1 MFALRNC
8 FVLCTKIVAI
18 TDSLKVM
25 RSGIAMIPCPRSAK
39 AKLTKSILFG
49 DLKDSLMY
57 TAPITSRLPISDRA
71 VTTSMTIRV
80 NISALFILPVPMG
93 GKVVDVNGSEV
104 TFSMWV
110 VGIMVDDLEVELLSM
125 VINNDVIC
133 FEWLSFLRYSHIRCM
148 RKNIT

>member
-1 MFALRNC
+1 MVPLWN
-8 FVLCTKIVAI
+8 I
-18 TDSLKVM
+18 SVM

-39 AKLTKSILFG
+39 AKFTKSILLG

-80 NISALFILPVPMG
+80 NISALVILPVPMG
-93 GKVVDVNGSEV
+93 GKVVDLNEGEV
-104 TFSMWV
+104 TFSKWV

-125 VINNDVIC
+125 VMLNDVIF
-133 FEWLSFLRYSHIRCM
+133 FEWLSFLCYSHIGFM
-148 RKNIT
+148 RKNLT